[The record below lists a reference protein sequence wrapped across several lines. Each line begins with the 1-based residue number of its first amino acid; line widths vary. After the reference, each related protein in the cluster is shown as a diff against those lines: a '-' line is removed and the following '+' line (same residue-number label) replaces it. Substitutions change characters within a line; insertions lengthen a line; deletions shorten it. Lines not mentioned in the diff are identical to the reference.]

1 MGCKES
7 EPKKNNLKGS
17 QISSGSNLKANP
29 VIRKWEKKE
38 KYDLSKIVVNQQY
51 QETFLENEPIRL
63 RKLKPNY
70 YNLNDGKISI
80 MDTIGEEPETNDPN
94 RKRPNRLK
102 TKIELANNLGNSSI
116 ELENSNGKVLI
127 VVPLEDGKRWIKEY
141 DKDIQINQIVEDFKN
156 EKKMELPNN
165 INLDWKCNNN
175 PLDLDAKIE
184 TLISKVHPTVF
195 LNLDIEQKSL
205 ELINENEED
214 ENNFDLNDVAKPFK
228 SPFEVYAFSKRN
240 KGFQILNFDRNEIK
254 NSNIEKY
261 NLTSAYCNGNN
272 HLFISGGENSMN
284 INKFWEINLQTNS
297 IDAYDLPTMKR
308 NHSMIFV
315 PNKYVFIV
323 GGNDKIVYYFDCETK
338 KIAKWAE
345 LNENHIE
352 PSLILY
358 KNKDLYVF
366 SNGDDEIVFEKSDLS
381 SGKPK
386 FEKIEPRLEAD
397 LNEFGQKFFGV
408 CLKDENTF
416 IFLGGEMNNENEFN
430 YEYDIDE
437 NLIKKSDLKFKRF
450 NLREKTFMK
459 YNKKIDFLLTDFNRG
474 RPEILVYKNNRNYF
488 NSIFFS
494 ADNLKRSSLNNETQ
508 KKNKKYNF
516 DMPDFSNYENNK
528 FNFDFNNNVN
538 NNLKEENEN
547 NFQSAEKNFNNNN
560 NIKSIFNYDG
570 EIPNASTKF
579 TNEAIRSNQ
588 KDGFDSNNSN
598 NIPDNHNK
606 KNSNQ
611 EIINEGPE
619 IDSNVRNFDDDNN
632 NNSNRN
638 LNNINNDNNN
648 NDDDNNNDDNN
659 NVMIVNNEDDN
670 DNNDDNNNRMNEN
683 EDDNNN
689 NNNSN
694 NDDNNNKMIENEDD
708 NNNNNN
714 SNNDDNNFDGN
725 LARSS
730 IIINNSKGN
739 EKKSELPLANKT
751 RNKIRSTFL
760 GNSGILDRNDIEE
773 NLGKSFNA
781 GIGGKKI

>member
-38 KYDLSKIVVNQQY
+38 KYDLSKIVQIQQY
-51 QETFLENEPIRL
+51 NETFLENTPIRL

-70 YNLNDGKISI
+70 YNLNDGKISF
-80 MDTIGEEPETNDPN
+80 MNTIGEEPETNDPN
-94 RKRPNRLK
+94 RKRPNRVK
-102 TKIELANNLGNSSI
+102 TKIEIGNNLGNSSI

-459 YNKKIDFLLTDFNRG
+459 YKKNIDFLLTDFNRG
-474 RPEILVYKNNRNYF
+474 RPEILVYKNNYF
-488 NSIFFS
+488 NSIFYS
-494 ADNLKRSSLNNETQ
+494 ADNLKRISLNNETQ

-670 DNNDDNNNRMNEN
+670 DNNDDNNNRM
-683 EDDNNN
+683 
-689 NNNSN
+689 
-694 NDDNNNKMIENEDD
+694 IENEDD

>member
-7 EPKKNNLKGS
+7 DSKKNNNLKGS

-38 KYDLSKIVVNQQY
+38 KYDLSKIVPNQQY
-51 QETFLENEPIRL
+51 NETFLENTPIRL
-63 RKLKPNY
+63 RKLKPSY
-70 YNLNDGKISI
+70 YNLNDGKISF
-80 MDTIGEEPETNDPN
+80 MNTIGEEPETNDPN
-94 RKRPNRLK
+94 RKRPNRVK
-102 TKIELANNLGNSSI
+102 TKIEIGNNLGNSSI
-116 ELENSNGKVLI
+116 EVENSNGKVLI

-141 DKDIQINQIVEDFKN
+141 EKDIQINQIVEDFKN

-284 INKFWEINLQTNS
+284 INKFWEINLQKNS

-494 ADNLKRSSLNNETQ
+494 ADNLKRISLNNETQ

-588 KDGFDSNNSN
+588 KDGMGFDSNNSN

-670 DNNDDNNNRMNEN
+670 DNNDDNNNRM
-683 EDDNNN
+683 
-689 NNNSN
+689 
-694 NDDNNNKMIENEDD
+694 IENEDD

>member
-7 EPKKNNLKGS
+7 EPKKNNNLKNS
-17 QISSGSNLKANP
+17 QMSGTSSTNLKANP
-29 VIRKWEKKE
+29 VKRKWEKKE

-51 QETFLENEPIRL
+51 QETFIENEPIKL

-70 YNLNDGKISI
+70 YNLNDPKISF
-80 MDTIGEEPETNDPN
+80 MNTIGEEPETNDPN
-94 RKRPNRLK
+94 RKRPNRAK
-102 TKIELANNLGNSSI
+102 TKIENPILGNSSI
-116 ELENSNGKVLI
+116 EVENSNGKVLI

-141 DKDIQINQIVEDFKN
+141 DKDVEINQIVEDFKN

-165 INLDWKCNNN
+165 INLDLKCNNN
-175 PLDLDAKIE
+175 PLDLDEKIE

-240 KGFQILNFDRNEIK
+240 KGFQILNFDKNEIK

-297 IDAYDLPTMKR
+297 IEAYDLPSMKR

-366 SNGDDEIVFEKSDLS
+366 SNGGDEIVFEKSDLS

-397 LNEFGQKFFGV
+397 LNNFGQKFFGV

-416 IFLGGEMNNENEFN
+416 IFLGGENNNENNEFN

-437 NLIKKSDLKFKRF
+437 NLIKKSEVKFKRF

-474 RPEILVYKNNRNYF
+474 RPEILVYKSNRNYF

-494 ADNLKRSSLNNETQ
+494 AENLKRS
-508 KKNKKYNF
+508 
-516 DMPDFSNYENNK
+516 
-528 FNFDFNNNVN
+528 
-538 NNLKEENEN
+538 
-547 NFQSAEKNFNNNN
+547 
-560 NIKSIFNYDG
+560 
-570 EIPNASTKF
+570 
-579 TNEAIRSNQ
+579 
-588 KDGFDSNNSN
+588 
-598 NIPDNHNK
+598 
-606 KNSNQ
+606 
-611 EIINEGPE
+611 
-619 IDSNVRNFDDDNN
+619 
-632 NNSNRN
+632 N
-638 LNNINNDNNN
+638 LNNIH
-648 NDDDNNNDDNN
+648 
-659 NVMIVNNEDDN
+659 
-670 DNNDDNNNRMNEN
+670 
-683 EDDNNN
+683 
-689 NNNSN
+689 
-694 NDDNNNKMIENEDD
+694 
-708 NNNNNN
+708 
-714 SNNDDNNFDGN
+714 N
-725 LARSS
+725 L
-730 IIINNSKGN
+730 
-739 EKKSELPLANKT
+739 E
-751 RNKIRSTFL
+751 
-760 GNSGILDRNDIEE
+760 
-773 NLGKSFNA
+773 
-781 GIGGKKI
+781 

>member
-1 MGCKES
+1 
-7 EPKKNNLKGS
+7 
-17 QISSGSNLKANP
+17 
-29 VIRKWEKKE
+29 
-38 KYDLSKIVVNQQY
+38 
-51 QETFLENEPIRL
+51 
-63 RKLKPNY
+63 
-70 YNLNDGKISI
+70 
-80 MDTIGEEPETNDPN
+80 
-94 RKRPNRLK
+94 
-102 TKIELANNLGNSSI
+102 
-116 ELENSNGKVLI
+116 
-127 VVPLEDGKRWIKEY
+127 
-141 DKDIQINQIVEDFKN
+141 
-156 EKKMELPNN
+156 
-165 INLDWKCNNN
+165 
-175 PLDLDAKIE
+175 
-184 TLISKVHPTVF
+184 
-195 LNLDIEQKSL
+195 
-205 ELINENEED
+205 
-214 ENNFDLNDVAKPFK
+214 
-228 SPFEVYAFSKRN
+228 
-240 KGFQILNFDRNEIK
+240 
-254 NSNIEKY
+254 
-261 NLTSAYCNGNN
+261 
-272 HLFISGGENSMN
+272 
-284 INKFWEINLQTNS
+284 
-297 IDAYDLPTMKR
+297 
-308 NHSMIFV
+308 MIFV

-474 RPEILVYKNNRNYF
+474 RPEILVYKYKNNKNYF
-488 NSIFFS
+488 NSIFYS

-588 KDGFDSNNSN
+588 KDGMGFDSNNSN

-670 DNNDDNNNRMNEN
+670 DNNDDNNNRMIENEDDNNNNNNSNNDDNNFDGNLAEN